1 MKNTATIP
9 TLPKELMTS
18 FFRQAA
24 EFYELAPW
32 EFFGDSEYFGV
43 LIPETKDVHFV
54 SIMGGGG
61 QCFGLATYRGFSGLM
76 FLQDILSG
84 EEIEDPFEI
93 RLEQEG
99 LLFEYTTKKYL
110 DEEDLKLVK
119 DSGHKPSGAKA
130 WPLIRNMKPGY
141 VPWFPTTEDIQ
152 TLTRVLSATTTLVEL
167 TDEDPDC
174 LFNGDGKKF
183 PIFVHHKKTNG
194 WKLEFWGQRKIQSAS
209 IANENPF
216 TLTPVNELLLQKTKK
231 LSQDKK
237 LNIELHDFF
246 AREPVLE
253 KDRPFYPRI
262 CSLFEKGSGTCL
274 GMEMISP
281 EKDLSSEMRD
291 LVLNKIVELGAI
303 PKSITVTK
311 PEHFIGAI
319 TLEKAL
325 NIEIKFGAPEHGFEF
340 ESGFREKMEADL
352 FLEEQG

>member
-1 MKNTATIP
+1 MTNTPTIP
-9 TLPKELMTS
+9 TLPKELITTLFKQVS
-18 FFRQAA
+18 

-43 LIPETKDVHFV
+43 LIPETKDIHFV

-61 QCFGLATYRGFSGLM
+61 QCFGLATYRGIRGLM
-76 FLQDILSG
+76 FLQDLLSG
-84 EEIEDPFEI
+84 EEIDDPFEV

-110 DEEDLKLVK
+110 DEEDLQLIKN
-119 DSGHKPSGAKA
+119 SGHKPSNAKA

-141 VPWFPTTEDIQ
+141 VPWFPTTEDIH
-152 TLTRVLSATTTLVEL
+152 TLIRVLSATTTLVEL

-174 LFNGDGKKF
+174 LFKDDGKKF
-183 PIFVHHKKTNG
+183 PIFVHYKKTNG

-209 IANENPF
+209 IANENPYH
-216 TLTPVNELLLQKTKK
+216 LTPVNELLLQKAKN
-231 LSQDKK
+231 LSQSKN

-262 CSLFEKGSGTCL
+262 CSLFEKDSGTCL
-274 GMEMISP
+274 GMELISP

-291 LVLNKIVELGAI
+291 LVLNRIVELGTV

-325 NIEIKFGAPEHGFEF
+325 DIEIKFGAPEHGLEF
-340 ESGFREKMEADL
+340 ESGFRKKMEADL
-352 FLEEQG
+352 YMEE